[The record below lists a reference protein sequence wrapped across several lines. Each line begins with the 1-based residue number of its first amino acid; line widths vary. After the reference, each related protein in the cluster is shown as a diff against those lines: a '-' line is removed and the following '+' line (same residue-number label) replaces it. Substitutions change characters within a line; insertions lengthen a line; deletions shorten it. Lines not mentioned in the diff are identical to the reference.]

1 MVFNSNGNN
10 RLNMKKI
17 TLLLL
22 LTLSVL
28 GLQAQTYQ
36 LNYDSIRVG
45 KTAGTGGTSL
55 YGKVYLKNVGL
66 GVVGDSILTV
76 LNGRIRKVPYTQITG
91 LQDSL
96 TKKANRTFDNVA
108 SGAIAKSKV
117 DTTATGLQTVSN
129 FFPKGDTRY
138 QRSSVAPTSISATSP
153 IFYNSGTGVI
163 SSQAASATVEGYV
176 TTGTQTF
183 AGNKT
188 FNGSITGTS
197 SVWSDLMQISRGD
210 ANSLLVSNTSAT
222 HAPIISSNTGTGNL
236 HGFFNISGGVSYIN
250 NSGLLEKVGG
260 TDAQF
265 LRANGTVLG
274 STGSGDVVRAISPTL
289 VTPNIGAA
297 TGTSVGLTGN
307 SFMEGGLSLGVN
319 AYQNYTTLV
328 LGGNTTSGSAQYGL
342 ITDAAMNGV
351 ANHAIYANAKI
362 RSSATAT
369 NAYGVYVSNPEMG
382 AGATLTN
389 AYGIYIAN
397 QTSGSTS
404 NYSIYSAGGA
414 NYLAGGLTLPTIKIT
429 SGASNGYVLKSDASG
444 NASWQSPTSSY
455 KGTWNASTNTPTI
468 ADGSGTAGDYYYVT
482 TGGTQFGRTFT
493 TGGQAVY
500 NGSIWEPVGVAASVT
515 SVNGYTGAVT
525 LAKGDVGLSNVDNTS
540 DATKNAA
547 TATLTNKTISGSSN
561 TLSNI
566 PQSAVTNLTTDLS
579 NLMPKSGGAFTGGV
593 TGTTLGLSGSLT
605 NSNSLP
611 FVLSSPT
618 SIDFHQS
625 GGGTVRFVNDAFS
638 SVNMALNNSGDMDV
652 RGALSVTGAISG
664 SNLSGTNTGDQ
675 TTITG
680 NAGTATAL
688 QTARTISG
696 TSFDGT
702 ADITLNNTGI
712 TNGAGYIT
720 ASALSTYAPLA
731 SPALTGNP
739 TAPTQSAGD
748 NSTKIATTAY
758 VDATATVGS
767 GASKQSAVIF
777 TDVNSSSAGAI
788 DLAQHLIS
796 TATNGD
802 KISFEYAGRFAA
814 NANTK
819 PQMILKVDGT
829 DFTIPSITP
838 GNNEDWIISGSI
850 IRVSSTIY
858 KISINYF
865 QSGQNNYPQVT
876 SGATLDTNSLVITLT
891 APTTVANND
900 IVLSTASIQKFNAP

>member
-1 MVFNSNGNN
+1 
-10 RLNMKKI
+10 MKKI

-163 SSQAASATVEGYV
+163 SSQAASGTLSGYV

-183 AGNKT
+183 GGNKT
-188 FNGSITGTS
+188 FNGSINGTS

-222 HAPIISSNTGTGNL
+222 HAPIISSNTGAGYL
-236 HGFFNISGGVSYIN
+236 HGFFNSSGGISYIN

-307 SFMEGGLSLGVN
+307 SFMEGGLSVGVGS
-319 AYQNYTTLV
+319 YQNYSTLV
-328 LGGNTTSGSAQYGL
+328 IAGNTTSGSSQYGL

-566 PQSAVTNLTTDLS
+566 PQSAVTNLTTDLAA
-579 NLMPKSGGAFTGGV
+579 LMPKSGGAFTGGV

-618 SIDFHQS
+618 TIDFHQS

-638 SVNMALNNSGDMDV
+638 SVNMSLNNSGDMTV

-688 QTARTISG
+688 QTARNIQG
-696 TSFDGT
+696 VSFNGT
-702 ADITLNNTGI
+702 ADINPINGTGFVKASGTTLSYDNNTYL
-712 TNGAGYIT
+712 TTST
-720 ASALSTYAPLA
+720 ASSTYAPLA

-739 TAPTQSAGD
+739 TAPTQTAGD

-758 VDATATVGS
+758 VDRLG
-767 GASKQSAVIF
+767 G
-777 TDVNSSSAGAI
+777 
-788 DLAQHLIS
+788 
-796 TATNGD
+796 
-802 KISFEYAGRFAA
+802 
-814 NANTK
+814 
-819 PQMILKVDGT
+819 GT
-829 DFTIPSITP
+829 
-838 GNNEDWIISGSI
+838 
-850 IRVSSTIY
+850 
-858 KISINYF
+858 
-865 QSGQNNYPQVT
+865 VT
-876 SGATLDTNSLVITLT
+876 SGTYTPTITGVSNLSS
-891 APTTVANND
+891 
-900 IVLSTASIQKFNAP
+900 STAVKCHYIRVGNEVTVTGRFTISTTTSSNASLRISLPIASDLASTGDLSGSGSTTASALNVYVVEDTTNDNAEFQIATDNTTLVGVRIGFTFTYTVL